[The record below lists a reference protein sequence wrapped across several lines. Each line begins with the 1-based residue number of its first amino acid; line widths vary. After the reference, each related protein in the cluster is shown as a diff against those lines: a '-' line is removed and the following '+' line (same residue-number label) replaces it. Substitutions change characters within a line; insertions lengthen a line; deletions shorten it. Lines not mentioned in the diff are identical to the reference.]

1 MKKVVYR
8 REKTHDDS
16 GKLKEPKAGTPA
28 KVVLYCIVV
37 TAVLYVLLIFIEKSI
52 VNADDRRG
60 VYVTVKEVPANIEIT
75 EINIFGLFQ
84 A

>member
-37 TAVLYVLLIFIEKSI
+37 TAVLYVLLIFIENRLSMLMTGEGCTLLSKKFRPI
-52 VNADDRRG
+52 L
-60 VYVTVKEVPANIEIT
+60 K
-75 EINIFGLFQ
+75 
-84 A
+84 